1 MDLIECPFC
10 KDSGFDLIGLKA
22 HFENGFCDEYE
33 HIITP
38 MEERRRRLKE
48 SQAIREAL
56 QDVLLDLQIILPMA
70 KGYAHEHPV
79 GNNKDKVYGVDAV
92 IEQAQQALKEVS

>member
-22 HFENGFCDEYE
+22 HFENGFCAEYT

-48 SQAIREAL
+48 REGA
-56 QDVLLDLQIILPMA
+56 
-70 KGYAHEHPV
+70 
-79 GNNKDKVYGVDAV
+79 
-92 IEQAQQALKEVS
+92 